1 MTKTVL
7 TPPSLRPKTFW
18 QEWPMPSTIIT
29 QTPPNQYF
37 PQGPIGR

>member
-1 MTKTVL
+1 MTHVTT
-7 TPPSLRPKTFW
+7 TPVPPRTPSLVPA
-18 QEWPMPSTIIT
+18 WPRPSTIIT